1 MQDTVLA
8 IWKTVTGSLVGRRA
22 CKMYPAEPPVFFPR
36 TRGRVE
42 IEASACIVC
51 ALCARHCP
59 TGAITVD
66 KPGERWEIDRFKCIL
81 CGACVDGCK
90 PGALT
95 MANAYTGPST
105 GKETER
111 VRVVPPKRPE
121 KKQEGAPP
129 APGTPPG

>member
-8 IWKTVTGSLVGRRA
+8 IWKTVTGSLVGKRA

-42 IEASACIVC
+42 IEPDKCIVC

-59 TGAITVD
+59 TGAITVN
-66 KPGERWEIDRFKCIL
+66 KQQESWEIDRFKCIL
-81 CGACVDGCK
+81 CGACVEGCK
-90 PGALT
+90 PGALI

-105 GKETER
+105 AGQVEQ

-121 KKQEGAPP
+121 KKKEGAPSP
-129 APGTPPG
+129 SGTPSA